1 MQPAVHNLNTIVANS
16 KSMLE
21 RVIGEDIHFASN
33 LAAEIGLVEADRTQL
48 EQVILN
54 LAINARDAMPHGG
67 KLSFTSQNAQIRN
80 SETNQA
86 PHIPAGDYVLLEVSD
101 TGTGMD
107 SKTLEHIFDPFFT
120 NKEMG
125 RGTGLGLSTVYG
137 IVKQSGGHIEVES
150 ALGKGTTFRIY
161 LPQTPEAEVV
171 PAAKRK
177 PGRELQGTETVLLIE
192 DDAPLRELTST
203 LLRTHGYSVLQA
215 AGATQAER
223 IVREYGGTIDLIL
236 ADVVM
241 PEMSGPLLAKR
252 LAPSPSRPAL

>member
-1 MQPAVHNLNTIVANS
+1 
-16 KSMLE
+16 
-21 RVIGEDIHFASN
+21 
-33 LAAEIGLVEADRTQL
+33 
-48 EQVILN
+48 
-54 LAINARDAMPHGG
+54 MPHGG
-67 KLSFTSQNAQIRN
+67 KLSFTTQNSQIRN
-80 SETNQA
+80 SETNQG
-86 PHIPAGDYVLLEVSD
+86 PHVPARDYVLLEVSD

-120 NKEMG
+120 TKEMG

-150 ALGKGTTFRIY
+150 ALGKATTFRIY
-161 LPQTPEAEVV
+161 LPQTSEAEVV
-171 PAAKRK
+171 PAAEQK
-177 PGRELQGTETVLLIE
+177 PGRELHCTETVLLVE

-241 PEMSGPLLAKR
+241 PEMSGPLLAKSLQKLRPGVR
-252 LAPSPSRPAL
+252 LLYTSGYTEDHRLRQEVFDRRLPFLQKPYSCLELLAKVREVLEQPVGAVALKAGTVAP